1 MPGAILDQRG
11 QSCGAGAQH
20 ARVLKAAANRTALQ
34 PRKLLPGARWL
45 EAARLACPG
54 RGEEGGVSCWGATA
68 GKPWGRGFQT
78 CFDVIKHLAVSVLDL
93 AHGAH
98 FSCPSKLGHF
108 RTVTATSSAGS
119 RLPGLVERTCAVRQ
133 APLQRLLLAGLGSR
147 VARRSPSRSCL
158 KEGNRLREAGWSARS
173 RSLCVVA
180 LEPAYLTESPPPPAT
195 SQDAGTRVSL
205 SPVGKA
211 LGRSELHS

>member
-1 MPGAILDQRG
+1 MRLVQSASQPGLHIRVTWGHTPCLGPSWTSEVRAVGLAPSTRG
-11 QSCGAGAQH
+11 FSKPQ
-20 ARVLKAAANRTALQ
+20 RTAQ
-34 PRKLLPGARWL
+34 RSSPVNCCPGDRGTWARWL

-108 RTVTATSSAGS
+108 RTVTATNSAAS
-119 RLPGLVERTCAVRQ
+119 RLPGLVERTCAARQ

-158 KEGNRLREAGWSARS
+158 KEGNRLREAGG
-173 RSLCVVA
+173 L
-180 LEPAYLTESPPPPAT
+180 
-195 SQDAGTRVSL
+195 
-205 SPVGKA
+205 
-211 LGRSELHS
+211 LGPEVCA